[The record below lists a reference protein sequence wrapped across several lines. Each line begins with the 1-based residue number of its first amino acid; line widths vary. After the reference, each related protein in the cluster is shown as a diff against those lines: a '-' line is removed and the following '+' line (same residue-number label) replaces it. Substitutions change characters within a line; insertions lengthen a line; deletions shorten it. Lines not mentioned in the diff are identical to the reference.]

1 MDILEAARVIARTNN
16 QAIIQK
22 AKEVAYAFDLQCLK
36 EAVDDFE
43 DLGILTADSIAW
55 HFLYLNEDALMFPKS
70 DYYDD
75 LIAYVVELKKEL
87 EAKNGRKE
95 SN

>member
-1 MDILEAARVIARTNN
+1 MDILEATRLIARTND

-22 AKEVAYAFDLQCLK
+22 AKEVAYEFDLQCLK

-55 HFLYLNEDALMFPKS
+55 HFLYLNEDALMFPKG
-70 DYYDD
+70 DYFDD
-75 LIAYVVELKKEL
+75 LMEYVKLKKQEVKL
-87 EAKNGRKE
+87 
-95 SN
+95 

>member
-1 MDILEAARVIARTNN
+1 MDILEATQVIARTND

-43 DLGILTADSIAW
+43 DLEILTVESIVHHLLW
-55 HFLYLNEDALMFPKS
+55 SNQDALMFQMD

-75 LIAYVVELKKEL
+75 LAAYVVELKKKL
-87 EAKNGRKE
+87 EAKNERKE